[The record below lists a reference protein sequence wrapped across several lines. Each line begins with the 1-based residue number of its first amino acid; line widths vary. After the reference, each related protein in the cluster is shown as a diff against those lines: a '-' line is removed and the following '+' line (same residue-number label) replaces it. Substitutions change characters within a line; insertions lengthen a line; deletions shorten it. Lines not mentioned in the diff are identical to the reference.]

1 MKDIYTYN
9 FTSDEDCVLLDM
21 IQFFDDVGLPD
32 QIDPTAFESL
42 SNKFFNN
49 VKSWKLKRN

>member
-9 FTSDEDCVLLDM
+9 LNSDEDCCLLDI

-32 QIDPTAFESL
+32 QIDAKAFESL
-42 SNKFFNN
+42 SNKFFSNI
-49 VKSWKLKRN
+49 KS

>member
-9 FTSDEDCVLLDM
+9 LNSDEDLCLLDI

-32 QIDPTAFESL
+32 QIDAKAFESL
-42 SNKFFNN
+42 SNKFFSN
-49 VKSWKLKRN
+49 VKS

>member
-1 MKDIYTYN
+1 MKQDIYTYN
-9 FTSDEDCVLLDM
+9 LTADEDCVLLDM

-32 QIDPTAFESL
+32 QIDPKAYESL

-49 VKSWKLKRN
+49 LK